1 MGERNYRYFLLFL
14 VYHAALCFYST
25 YIHAMIIYHLAI
37 DVHRLREAYYL
48 DEAGQPQPV
57 SYVQCLQYMFVNYN
71 IVVAIGVF
79 CLVIGFALLGFWSYH
94 MYLVLRNTTTNEV

>member
-1 MGERNYRYFLLFL
+1 MS
-14 VYHAALCFYST
+14 H
-25 YIHAMIIYHLAI
+25 
-37 DVHRLREAYYL
+37 
-48 DEAGQPQPV
+48 
-57 SYVQCLQYMFVNYN
+57 VQCLQYMFVNYN

>member
-1 MGERNYRYFLLFL
+1 M
-14 VYHAALCFYST
+14 
-25 YIHAMIIYHLAI
+25 
-37 DVHRLREAYYL
+37 HRLREAYYL

-79 CLVIGFALLGFWSYH
+79 CLVIGQSVNVNL
-94 MYLVLRNTTTNEV
+94 NPNPNPDPNPNPNPEP

>member
-1 MGERNYRYFLLFL
+1 M
-14 VYHAALCFYST
+14 
-25 YIHAMIIYHLAI
+25 
-37 DVHRLREAYYL
+37 HRLREAYYL

-79 CLVIGFALLGFWSYH
+79 CVVIGLAAGHGSMLNPKPRSAHSQTFDERNQCGASNPYSTAGRFAGEYVNH
-94 MYLVLRNTTTNEV
+94 GNMDP